1 MSTTTATNDPPRNP
15 AGVLEPQ
22 THLDAAARQG
32 LIAEIESLPSRLR
45 SSVAGLDDAKL
56 DVKYRNWTVRQ
67 IVHHLADSHANAYV
81 RWRLALTEDRPTIKP
96 YDESRWATLDDAAHA
111 PIEPSLSLLD
121 ALHDRWTRLLR
132 SLSEDHFGR
141 EYFHPEMNRHVRL
154 DEALGSYAWHG
165 RHHTAQIAW
174 LRDRHGW

>member
-1 MSTTTATNDPPRNP
+1 MPATTDTRDPPQNP
-15 AGVLEPQ
+15 AGPFEAR
-22 THLDAAARQG
+22 THLDAPARQG

-45 SSVAGLDDAKL
+45 STVAGLGDAKL

-96 YDESRWATLDDAAHA
+96 YDESRWATLDDATRA
-111 PIEPSLSLLD
+111 PIEPSLALLD

-132 SLSEDHFGR
+132 SLTEDQFSR
-141 EYFHPEMNRHVRL
+141 EYFHPEMNRRVRL

-165 RHHTAQIAW
+165 RHHTAQVAW
-174 LRDRHGW
+174 LRERHGW

>member
-1 MSTTTATNDPPRNP
+1 MPATADTSDPPQNP
-15 AGVLEPQ
+15 AGPSEAR
-22 THLDAAARQG
+22 TYLDAPARQG

-45 SSVAGLDDAKL
+45 STVAGLDDGKL

-96 YDESRWATLDDAAHA
+96 YDESRWATLDDAARA
-111 PIEPSLSLLD
+111 PIEPSLALLD

-132 SLSEDHFGR
+132 SLTEDQFSR